1 MVCCQ
6 GEMEGKKGQGYTALL
21 ICCCSWTICL
31 GGPGVFVGVVCVGS
45 SRTSSAVAL
54 TLGEKQQELRD
65 CMSGKVRVVLGKDG
79 RPWEGGRD
87 EEESLHGRA
96 GRAG

>member
-1 MVCCQ
+1 M
-6 GEMEGKKGQGYTALL
+6 
-21 ICCCSWTICL
+21 L
-31 GGPGVFVGVVCVGS
+31 GAAEHLQQWPS
-45 SRTSSAVAL
+45 H
-54 TLGEKQQELRD
+54 LGEKQQELRD
-65 CMSGKVRVVLGKDG
+65 CMAGKVRVVLGKEG